1 MPRGRKRV
9 CVLCGKPITDNND
22 SVPYKGRYAHSDCFR
37 VAVKAVHVNKTEK
50 LEEKAEKAEQKTKK
64 KRGRAAKPKAELKD
78 SITEEQYIQK
88 KLYYDYLR
96 EFLGIKLPAKIYVLT
111 ERYIEQYDFT
121 YQRMY
126 QTLTYMHNI
135 LEKEFTD
142 DIVGLIPYY
151 YDKAERH
158 YHSVKQVEENN
169 KDKNISGMYKN
180 KIVYIDPKKKKRK
193 QIDITSI
200 GEEE

>member
-9 CVLCGKPITDNND
+9 CVLCGKPIEDKNE
-22 SVPYKGRYAHSDCFR
+22 SVPYKGRYAHNACFR
-37 VAVKAVHVNKTEK
+37 VAVKAVHVDKTEK
-50 LEEKAEKAEQKTKK
+50 LEEKAEKKK
-64 KRGRAAKPKAELKD
+64 KGRTAKPKAELKD

-96 EFLGIKLPAKIYVLT
+96 EFFGIKLPAKIYVLT
-111 ERYIEQYDFT
+111 EKYIEQYNFT
-121 YQRMY
+121 YQKMY

-158 YHSVKQVEENN
+158 YHAVKQVEENN
-169 KDKNISGMYKN
+169 KDKDISGMYKN
-180 KIVYIDPKKKKRK
+180 KIVYIDPKRKKCK